1 MIYIGTI
8 LPKTDA
14 KTRRTTINMW
24 QRKQTIYLLL
34 ITTLLVFV
42 QILPVLHFNDPIVM
56 SATATGMQGMPRE
69 VYPAFIYNPNTGEYV
84 FGWMTSLA
92 VISIAVALLAFL
104 TIFDYK
110 NRRRQMRG
118 CRLGQLLL
126 LLWCVVCG
134 VVAYVEKQGGVTP
147 QFGICLPIVSIVLY
161 WLAYKGVKHDDEL
174 VRSADRL
181 R

>member
-1 MIYIGTI
+1 
-8 LPKTDA
+8 
-14 KTRRTTINMW
+14 MW

-34 ITTLLVFV
+34 ITTLLVGMQV
-42 QILPVLHFNDPIVM
+42 LPVLLLNDPVVV

-69 VYPAFIYNPNTGEYV
+69 VYSAFIYNPNSGEYT
-84 FGWMTSLA
+84 FGWMTALA
-92 VISIAVALLAFL
+92 VISIAVAMLSFL

-126 LLWCVVCG
+126 LLWCVVCAL
-134 VVAYVEKQGGVTP
+134 VAFIEKQGGVTP
-147 QFGICLPIVSIVLY
+147 QFGVCLPVVSIILY
-161 WLAYKGVKHDDEL
+161 WLAYKGIKHDDDL